1 MDDIETFLSRILNLI
16 QFNFINFKTF
26 FGSRP
31 VLRNSPI
38 YFLLKQSSV
47 IYFSVQLLNSQ
58 FLTQPCKPGFSPL
71 GKCPIS
77 GEKSSGDEIVLS

>member
-31 VLRNSPI
+31 VLPNSPI

-58 FLTQPCKPGFSPL
+58 FLTQPCKPGFSPWGNAPFL
-71 GKCPIS
+71 GRKAL
-77 GEKSSGDEIVLS
+77 GTRLF

>member
-16 QFNFINFKTF
+16 QFNFINIKTF

-58 FLTQPCKPGFSPL
+58 FLTQPCKPGFSPWGNAPFL
-71 GKCPIS
+71 GRKAL
-77 GEKSSGDEIVLS
+77 GTRLF

>member
-58 FLTQPCKPGFSPL
+58 FLTQTCEPGFSPWGNAPFLARKAL
-71 GKCPIS
+71 GTR
-77 GEKSSGDEIVLS
+77 LF

>member
-16 QFNFINFKTF
+16 QFNFINIKTF

-58 FLTQPCKPGFSPL
+58 FLTQPCKPGFSPRGNAPFL
-71 GKCPIS
+71 GRKAL
-77 GEKSSGDEIVLS
+77 GTRLF

>member
-31 VLRNSPI
+31 VLQNSPI

-58 FLTQPCKPGFSPL
+58 FLTQPCKPGFSPWENVPFL
-71 GKCPIS
+71 GRKAL
-77 GEKSSGDEIVLS
+77 GTRLF

>member
-16 QFNFINFKTF
+16 QFNFINIKTF

-58 FLTQPCKPGFSPL
+58 FLTQPCKTGLSPWGNAPFL
-71 GKCPIS
+71 GRKAL
-77 GEKSSGDEIVLS
+77 GTRLF

>member
-16 QFNFINFKTF
+16 QFNFITFKTF

-58 FLTQPCKPGFSPL
+58 FLTQPCKPGFSRWGNAPFL
-71 GKCPIS
+71 GRKAL
-77 GEKSSGDEIVLS
+77 GTRLF